1 MRKMK
6 EQRKC
11 WLNAGMLDFNE
22 EMCLWKVIYNEI
34 SVNQTNFLIDLYDP
48 IKDVFPCKDSG
59 PKM

>member
-1 MRKMK
+1 MWKMK

-22 EMCLWKVIYNEI
+22 EMCLRKAVCSDI
-34 SVNQTNFLIDLYDP
+34 SLSQLIFLIDFYDP
-48 IKDVFPCKDSG
+48 TEDVSPHKDSG